1 MSPISKIPYI
11 SRPQFANIDPV
22 RLSAL
27 RSLKPREWIIAAA
40 GGIAIVVVLMVVV
53 WIGRYGWRIY
63 LLNRGVGDTIFYD
76 AADRPWF
83 RLDEQR
89 RDVPFDRISTH
100 FKDAVIAV
108 EDHRFYLHPG
118 IDPIAVTRAVAY
130 NLREDEGTQGGS
142 TITQQLAR
150 TLFLSNTRTF
160 ARKAKEAALALMLEI
175 FLSKKEILQL
185 YMNRVFLG
193 GGIYGVEAMSQKL
206 LTKPASDL
214 TLGEAA
220 LLAGIIRRPTGYSP
234 WTHFDAARRRSFVV
248 LLRMR
253 EVGKITEAEEQ
264 AARNERI
271 RIQPQPQVTTA
282 RHGYAK
288 EYLRQQFRNIY
299 GGDNPPDWKVHTTF
313 VPEIQDAAEAA
324 VKDGLRRVGGSGLQA
339 ALVAMDPHNGN
350 LLAMVGGSDF
360 SVTSFNR
367 AVRSRR
373 QPGSAFKPFVYAAA
387 LERGLSP
394 VSVIGGLRRMA
405 VQAPEGVW
413 IPRDE
418 RTSERDEIT
427 LREALLESNNAAA
440 VLLQQKVGTDPVL
453 RLAGDLGVRDQPKVP
468 SLALG
473 SGLVTPLDLTAAYAV
488 FPTLGYRVWPRGI
501 VSVENAADE
510 IVHQV
515 HIERE
520 QILSEQVAFQMVT
533 MLQDVVNR
541 GTGTAARRLGV
552 TGVVGGKT
560 GTTNDYHDA
569 WFVGFSSSVVVGVW
583 VGYDQPERIAAS
595 GSGARV
601 ALPIW
606 SDFMRRTARR
616 LPREPI
622 PAPRDLRAEEIC
634 RLTYRRAVEGCPSYT
649 EYFKDGDDVP
659 RGLCPIH
666 EGNLKQR
673 AQRALQDVFGA
684 IGRGIRGLFGGSDGH
699 SRR

>member
-1 MSPISKIPYI
+1 M
-11 SRPQFANIDPV
+11 

-40 GGIAIVVVLMVVV
+40 GATAIVLVLMVVV
-53 WIGRYGWRIY
+53 WVGRYGWRIY

-206 LTKPASDL
+206 LKKPASDL

-324 VKDGLRRVGGSGLQA
+324 VKDGLRRVGGGGLQA

-473 SGLVTPLDLTAAYAV
+473 SGLVTPLDLTAAYAA